1 MFSFF
6 TYMNFIL
13 LVNKMFEFLFG
24 FILGVW
30 AGQALPLPSVGIY
43 VQSYFVPK
51 VENKNPEATVEDEEE
66 EIPLFT
72 GTMPPATS
80 V

>member
-1 MFSFF
+1 
-6 TYMNFIL
+6 
-13 LVNKMFEFLFG
+13 MFEFLFG

-30 AGQALPLPSVGIY
+30 AGQALPVPSVGIY

-51 VENKNPEATVEDEEE
+51 VETAPPKEEVKDEEQQ
-66 EIPLFT
+66 PLFT
-72 GTMPPATS
+72 GEMPVEVPS

>member
-1 MFSFF
+1 
-6 TYMNFIL
+6 
-13 LVNKMFEFLFG
+13 MFEFLFG

-30 AGQALPLPSVGIY
+30 AGQALPLPSVGVY

-51 VENKNPEATVEDEEE
+51 VEVAPATEEVNDEEQQ
-66 EIPLFT
+66 PLFT
-72 GTMPPATS
+72 GEMPVEVPLPT

>member
-1 MFSFF
+1 
-6 TYMNFIL
+6 
-13 LVNKMFEFLFG
+13 MFEFLFG

-30 AGQALPLPSVGIY
+30 ACQALPLPSVGIY

-66 EIPLFT
+66 LRNCYLNEHDMILKR
-72 GTMPPATS
+72 PAVS
-80 V
+80 YADDDVQGQSL

>member
-1 MFSFF
+1 MAG
-6 TYMNFIL
+6 NQE
-13 LVNKMFEFLFG
+13 MFEFLFG

-30 AGQALPLPSVGIY
+30 AGQALPLPSVGVY

-51 VENKNPEATVEDEEE
+51 VEVVPSPEEVKDEEQQ
-66 EIPLFT
+66 PLFT
-72 GTMPPATS
+72 GEMPVEVPIRS